1 MFFDN
6 SNNEIKLI
14 EKSNI
19 KNTETTK
26 KNTETTKKILKLQYK
41 LYLVKKELF
50 ILVLKVVNTMK
61 IKKYI
66 LNKNEFKSFFNI
78 I

>member
-26 KNTETTKKILKLQYK
+26 KNTETTKKNTETTIQIISG
-41 LYLVKKELF
+41 KKR
-50 ILVLKVVNTMK
+50 IIHIGPKGG
-61 IKKYI
+61 KYYE
-66 LNKNEFKSFFNI
+66 NKNKKI
-78 I
+78 YIK